1 MPLGRAWKLK
11 LLTAWGVRLVK
22 KRRES
27 FMVSRVFSFILLSVH
42 EDSGYGMI
50 LSLAMLLFLSHRM
63 TMMEMRD
70 EVNREPLYYGV
81 C

>member
-1 MPLGRAWKLK
+1 
-11 LLTAWGVRLVK
+11 
-22 KRRES
+22 
-27 FMVSRVFSFILLSVH
+27 MVSRVFSFILLSVH

-70 EVNREPLYYGV
+70 EVNRVNLLLRRLLVDTVTYFQ
-81 C
+81 